1 MLQGYLSFMRCNL
14 FLSIFSVAGWLGV
27 SVNQV
32 QAYTT
37 STSYSVH
44 LISLP
49 DLPTSTSSL
58 VSVPQSVRDLWR
70 WKDSALGNGQDFFVP
85 RPRALKS
92 LISQLL
98 GQTFFH
104 PASNNDNSVC
114 WSIDECA
121 ILSNC
126 ARMEIYLVCTQ
137 STIVTTT
144 EDHNATMMN
153 YYTSP
158 KAVIAAILASQLEH
172 YKSSNNEHPHISFIT
187 TSLSEILDL
196 PGSIPTDNLP
206 IPPQHMVRE
215 IQENLQ
221 EIIGIEP
228 ITRHLCLVSC
238 GMAPRPNRPNRP
250 VHFRP
255 FSSRDAHILLQLKRT
270 LDVAVG
276 HRIQRILQS
285 SLSAGK
291 AARDVRVVP
300 QLRPLLRNGDCRT
313 AQATAVAAAMELVI
327 EPEVKRSKSSLY
339 ASERSFEIQQLRQ
352 RCEAYVIQAKGDLNN
367 TEGRALRKLLHAP
380 TVALREGKDISEDD
394 VLKSVE
400 KMLSEAR
407 PGSRYLSSHDN
418 HY

>member
-1 MLQGYLSFMRCNL
+1 MLQGYLSFMRFNF
-14 FLSIFSVAGWLGV
+14 FLSIFSVVGWLGV

-37 STSYSVH
+37 SASYSVH

-49 DLPTSTSSL
+49 DLPTSTSSQ

-92 LISQLL
+92 LISLLL

-104 PASNNDNSVC
+104 PASTHDENNDNLVC

-137 STIVTTT
+137 STIVSAT
-144 EDHNATMMN
+144 ENHDAKKMN

-158 KAVIAAILASQLEH
+158 KAVLSSILASQLEH
-172 YKSSNNEHPHISFIT
+172 YRISNNKHPHMSFIT

-196 PGSIPTDNLP
+196 PGLIPTDNLP
-206 IPPQHMVRE
+206 IPPEQMVRE

-270 LDVAVG
+270 LEVAVG

-300 QLRPLLRNGDCRT
+300 QLRPLLSGDCST
-313 AQATAVAAAMELVI
+313 VQATAAAAAMELVI
-327 EPEVKRSKSSLY
+327 EPEVKRCKSSLF

-367 TEGRALRKLLHAP
+367 TEARALRKLLHAP
-380 TVALREGKDISEDD
+380 TIALREGKDVSEDD
-394 VLKSVE
+394 VFKSVQ
-400 KMLSEAR
+400 KMLSEA
-407 PGSRYLSSHDN
+407 PLS
-418 HY
+418 